1 MAADAPTPPPALQRS
16 VRLPHATAMVVGTII
31 GASIFVQPSEIS
43 RALPSIP
50 GILAAWTVAGLLTIA
65 GSLICAELSS
75 AFPRTGGVYV
85 FLSETLSPAVGF
97 LWAWAMFW
105 TMHSG
110 IIAAIAVVF
119 ARYAAYFV
127 PLSPV
132 GAAGGRDRG
141 HPGAVGGQLRG
152 RQARQPGAG
161 RLHAGQA
168 LRDRADHPVRIRPRR
183 APAALR
189 RESHAAD
196 ALAQFPRAVAAG
208 LFAFGGWHMVTY
220 IGGETVEARRTIPR
234 ALMLGT
240 AIVTVCYVALNT
252 VYLYVLPLDR
262 VMASTRV
269 AADAA
274 DAVLGYGGG
283 ALMSALVV
291 FSTFGALSGIV
302 LLGPRVY
309 FSMAGDNRALGW
321 LGAVHP
327 RFQTPHRAIMAQAV
341 WASVLV
347 ATGTYRAL
355 FTRVVYTE
363 WIFFAAMAV
372 GLFVA
377 RRRPDY
383 QADATECPGIR
394 SCPALFARRGGR
406 HCRQP
411 ARGGPGRS
419 ADRPAAGRRRPS
431 GVLSVRPRGR
441 TSATCRR
448 GESEDSGGRCM
459 PVIDFH
465 NHYYPPAYLDAL
477 RSGGTSVTV
486 GIDKEGNPLL
496 YYPGRLQH
504 RRAAD
509 IATSST
515 ANRCSPSRV
524 SIARSSR

>member
-1 MAADAPTPPPALQRS
+1 MPTRTPVQPPALQRA

-43 RALPSIP
+43 GALPSIP

-75 AFPRTGGVYV
+75 ALPRTGGVYV
-85 FLSETLSPAVGF
+85 FLSETLSPVVGF

-119 ARYAAYFV
+119 ARYAAYFT

-132 GAAGGRDRG
+132 EQQVAAIAAILLLSAINYVGVR
-141 HPGAVGGQLRG
+141 PGSRVQAGFTLIKLLAVASIIVVGFVGGAQLPHFSGSRP
-152 RQARQPGAG
+152 ATE
-161 RLHAGQA
+161 A
-168 LRDRADHPVRIRPRR
+168 LT
-183 APAALR
+183 
-189 RESHAAD
+189 
-196 ALAQFPRAVAAG
+196 QFPRAVAAG

-240 AIVTVCYVALNT
+240 AIVTVSYVALNA
-252 VYLYVLPLDR
+252 VYLYVLPLDQ
-262 VMASTRV
+262 VTASTRV

-274 DAVLGYGGG
+274 DAVLGLGGG

-309 FSMAGDNRALGW
+309 FSMAGVSRALGW

-327 RFQTPHRAIMAQAV
+327 RFQTPHRAILAQAI

-363 WIFFAAMAV
+363 WLFFAAMAV
-372 GLFVA
+372 GLFLA
-377 RRRPDY
+377 RRKPEY
-383 QADATECPGIR
+383 QPAYRVPGYPVV
-394 SCPALFARRGGR
+394 PALFAVVAAAIAVHQAAADPVDALIGLLLVGAGL
-406 HCRQP
+406 P
-411 ARGGPGRS
+411 AYYLL
-419 ADRPAAGRRRPS
+419 RPS
-431 GVLSVRPRGR
+431 IQ
-441 TSATCRR
+441 T
-448 GESEDSGGRCM
+448 
-459 PVIDFH
+459 
-465 NHYYPPAYLDAL
+465 
-477 RSGGTSVTV
+477 
-486 GIDKEGNPLL
+486 
-496 YYPGRLQH
+496 
-504 RRAAD
+504 
-509 IATSST
+509 
-515 ANRCSPSRV
+515 
-524 SIARSSR
+524 